1 MNDGFNLSINPD
13 ARNDTTR
20 RILQVTDEDETI
32 IPEFIDLSPL
42 NAGRP
47 L

>member
-1 MNDGFNLSINPD
+1 MENDSFNPD
-13 ARNDTTR
+13 GQNAIAR

-42 NAGRP
+42 NAGRAQ
-47 L
+47 

>member
-1 MNDGFNLSINPD
+1 MEHDSINPD
-13 ARNDTTR
+13 WRNVIAR

-42 NAGRP
+42 TFSKGV
-47 L
+47 